1 MLSNQFLQLALLAAV
16 GLQKLVLAGADPSPV
31 YGNIGQQ
38 ALYQQPAVAN
48 TTDEIEQLMEECDE
62 SITAC
67 AATAKNKVISTYT
80 STIYTTN
87 IHVHEEVTTIST
99 STRTYTEV
107 EVSTETTTIE
117 GQCRE
122 TEFVQAP
129 IPQIVT
135 VDVNTTTTREYVH
148 ITSTT
153 TKVLS
158 VVKYKQTA
166 QCIVR
171 KKSTGLAPFP
181 PSAPTAN
188 PPGYGS
194 NPSQPHSNEPTSRQV
209 PPASSPSGFAS
220 DSSQPARSEPPSHP
234 SSGRGGGRPRYF
246 HTDALVQRVDG
257 RLRKRFR
264 CFLIHF
270 VNGPLKLFLVR
281 DGEFGPGAN
290 GNVRMSLVK

>member
-48 TTDEIEQLMEECDE
+48 TTEEIEQLMEECDE

-107 EVSTETTTIE
+107 EVSTETTTTE

-234 SSGRGGGRPRYF
+234 SSGRGGGRPRY
-246 HTDALVQRVDG
+246 VPVDKNFIPILKEPRRRRANSEPSSSTPTPSSVSTVAFG
-257 RLRKRFR
+257 SASGASSSTLST
-264 CFLIHF
+264 
-270 VNGPLKLFLVR
+270 GP
-281 DGEFGPGAN
+281 
-290 GNVRMSLVK
+290 